1 MWLYQLVGFTN
12 FHQIQITPNA
22 QSLPISTFTEKNR
35 SGKQSG
41 PSIKCH
47 NSLWTNPKKKL
58 IFKACDLLVFPIQN
72 PETRILRLKSKL
84 HYSQI
89 RSRNQRKL
97 GIFLHLLIN
106 KKARKSSFVVI
117 CVLIRDVYDFLVL
130 QSQLAVFTSFW
141 AFEIIDWIYAVFVFS
156 NTHTYKKK
164 KYQDVFWE
172 S

>member
-1 MWLYQLVGFTN
+1 MSQFFMNKPKKETYF
-12 FHQIQITPNA
+12 
-22 QSLPISTFTEKNR
+22 QSLW
-35 SGKQSG
+35 
-41 PSIKCH
+41 
-47 NSLWTNPKKKL
+47 L
-58 IFKACDLLVFPIQN
+58 ACFSH
-72 PETRILRLKSKL
+72 PESRILRIKSKL

-156 NTHTYKKK
+156 NTHTHTKKNIK
-164 KYQDVFWE
+164 MFFE
-172 S
+172 NHRANN

>member
-1 MWLYQLVGFTN
+1 MSQFFMNKPKKETYF
-12 FHQIQITPNA
+12 
-22 QSLPISTFTEKNR
+22 QSLW
-35 SGKQSG
+35 
-41 PSIKCH
+41 
-47 NSLWTNPKKKL
+47 L
-58 IFKACDLLVFPIQN
+58 ACFSH
-72 PETRILRLKSKL
+72 PESRILRIKSKL

-164 KYQDVFWE
+164 NIKMFFE
-172 S
+172 NHRANN

>member
-1 MWLYQLVGFTN
+1 MSQFFMNKPKKETYF
-12 FHQIQITPNA
+12 
-22 QSLPISTFTEKNR
+22 QSLW
-35 SGKQSG
+35 
-41 PSIKCH
+41 
-47 NSLWTNPKKKL
+47 L
-58 IFKACDLLVFPIQN
+58 ACFSH
-72 PETRILRLKSKL
+72 PESRILRIKSKL

-164 KYQDVFWE
+164 ISRCFE
-172 S
+172 NHRANN

>member
-1 MWLYQLVGFTN
+1 MSQFFMNKPKKETYF
-12 FHQIQITPNA
+12 
-22 QSLPISTFTEKNR
+22 QSLW
-35 SGKQSG
+35 
-41 PSIKCH
+41 
-47 NSLWTNPKKKL
+47 L
-58 IFKACDLLVFPIQN
+58 ACFSH
-72 PETRILRLKSKL
+72 PESRILRIKSKL

-164 KYQDVFWE
+164 YQDVLRIIE
-172 S
+172 QITK